1 MGFSQSTDCCSIY
14 YAVTEDGKGMDEVTR
29 FSTRTN
35 SAEQMWP
42 IIDGEQ
48 EAWLGNYA
56 LDPGYIDE
64 VRAFE
69 KGDLDR
75 FDLETKYDETLY
87 WLSNPAQFSVLRR
100 LTQAEQGN
108 GYIYSPRVEG
118 NTLFA
123 DSFDLG
129 VGTLERRAFIEVD
142 LSTGKVTEKDE
153 SGAVIREFNL

>member
-1 MGFSQSTDCCSIY
+1 
-14 YAVTEDGKGMDEVTR
+14 
-29 FSTRTN
+29 
-35 SAEQMWP
+35 MWP